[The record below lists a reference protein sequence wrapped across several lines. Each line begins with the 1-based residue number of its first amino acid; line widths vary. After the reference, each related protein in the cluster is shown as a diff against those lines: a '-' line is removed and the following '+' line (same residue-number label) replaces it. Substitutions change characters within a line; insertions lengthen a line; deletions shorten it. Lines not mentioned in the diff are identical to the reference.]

1 MDIDKKRG
9 KRRGR
14 GRGRKEYI
22 NCDLTTAK
30 RFLYSLKVEWE
41 KDNES

>member
-1 MDIDKKRG
+1 MNIGKKRG

-14 GRGRKEYI
+14 WRKEYI

-30 RFLYSLKVEWE
+30 RFLYSLKDE
-41 KDNES
+41 